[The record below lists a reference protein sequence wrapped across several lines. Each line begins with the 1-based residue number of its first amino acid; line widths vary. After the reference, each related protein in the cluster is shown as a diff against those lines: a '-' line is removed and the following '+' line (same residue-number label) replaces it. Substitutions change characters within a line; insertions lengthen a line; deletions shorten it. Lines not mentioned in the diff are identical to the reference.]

1 MPVPQTDAVIGDF
14 RARCRRLVTRVL
26 AQPPK
31 AQPVYPFPVK
41 EEQAAHPADR
51 PSYEELAAT
60 LKSTADD
67 LAAVET
73 IERHRTEDSEG
84 LKAARALLARIEQ
97 EPHV

>member
-1 MPVPQTDAVIGDF
+1 
-14 RARCRRLVTRVL
+14 
-26 AQPPK
+26 
-31 AQPVYPFPVK
+31 VK